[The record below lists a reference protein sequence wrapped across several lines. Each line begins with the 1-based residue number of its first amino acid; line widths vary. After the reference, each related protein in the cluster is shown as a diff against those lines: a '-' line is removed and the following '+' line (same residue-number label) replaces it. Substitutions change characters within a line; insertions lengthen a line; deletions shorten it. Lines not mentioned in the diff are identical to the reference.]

1 MYWKKMAKWIKVL
14 LSMNETLIS
23 HLPDR
28 TVDSEVT
35 VLLLLLLR
43 DERYRKRKTRSLEPI
58 SLVYTMV
65 KNKKK

>member
-14 LSMNETLIS
+14 LSMNETLILYLS
-23 HLPDR
+23 DR

-35 VLLLLLLR
+35 VLLLLR
-43 DERYRKRKTRSLEPI
+43 DKRYRKRKPRSLEPI
-58 SLVYTMV
+58 SLVSTMV

>member
-58 SLVYTMV
+58 KTSMRVG
-65 KNKKK
+65 